1 MKLGISKKLDTWGEG
16 ARIENK
22 MNNLII
28 KSVSQTMLARVV
40 HGVKEKIEDNLF
52 DLLEV

>member
-1 MKLGISKKLDTWGEG
+1 MKLGRSKKLDTWGEG

-28 KSVSQTMLARVV
+28 KTVSQTTLARIVR
-40 HGVKEKIEDNLF
+40 GVKEEVQDNLF
-52 DLLEV
+52 ELEL